1 MGWVRVV
8 RNGRNA
14 EDSVDARSQG
24 QSKTILKTEHA
35 VHVEVFDITPSSKNN
50 DTQYPFQPVTLSVD
64 ALPYIEPDVV
74 RNIKGDSTKMWLVID
89 SIVYDCTTF
98 VNEHPGG
105 ESFITSFQGEDCSW
119 QFKRF
124 HSSAHMRDF
133 GQPLRIG
140 RTSGICNR
148 FKERPR
154 LVGLR
159 GFNRSDEW

>member
-1 MGWVRVV
+1 MGWVRVA
-8 RNGRNA
+8 RNGRSA
-14 EDSVDARSQG
+14 QDTIDTLSQDP
-24 QSKTILKTEHA
+24 SKTILKYEDA
-35 VHVEVFDITPSSKNN
+35 VHVEVADITPSKNN
-50 DTQYPFQPVTLSVD
+50 ETQYPFHPVTLSVD

-74 RNIKGDSTKMWLVID
+74 RNTKGDSTKIWLVID
-89 SIVYDCTTF
+89 SIVYDCTSF

-124 HSSAHMRDF
+124 HSSAHMKEF